1 MQFLKT
7 LVIEEGGKPLIGF
20 LKKSDPYK
28 HPGCRYGD
36 SKCLVEESKDCAKMS
51 VVYEIT
57 CNSCM
62 EPINTAPDID
72 ERSRDPGNQ
81 GRYQYVGMTR
91 NSVHARMLDHLKGQK
106 SKLSS
111 NPLFRHD
118 RDIHSG
124 DSQSYTTRIKIVP
137 K

>member
-1 MQFLKT
+1 
-7 LVIEEGGKPLIGF
+7 
-20 LKKSDPYK
+20 
-28 HPGCRYGD
+28 
-36 SKCLVEESKDCAKMS
+36 
-51 VVYEIT
+51 
-57 CNSCM
+57 M